1 MNPNNWRRK
10 AACAGKDG
18 DLFYAG
24 EREPKAVQEARGICN
39 TCLVR
44 TACLTAAYVEG
55 DEWSIRAGTTP
66 RQRNA
71 YLRKADGKV
80 AGAVVEALETTAVLL
95 RNLYRQHVEPAEG
108 GHMVWTDDRQWINVR
123 GTPYTV
129 HRIAWVAFYGVDPIG
144 HVKRSCGVEGCVAQ
158 GCLTD
163 RWMRE
168 LAEKQAEKQAA
179 A

>member
-24 EREPKAVQEARGICN
+24 EREPKAVQEARSIC
-39 TCLVR
+39 TPCPVR

-71 YLRKADGKV
+71 FLRKNDGNV
-80 AGAVVEALETTAVLL
+80 ARAVSDALETTMVVLQQ
-95 RNLYRQHVEPAEG
+95 LYRRHTRPVEG
-108 GHMVWTDDRQWINVR
+108 GHMVWTDTRVCITVR
-123 GTPYTV
+123 KVAYTPQ
-129 HRIAWVAFYGVDPIG
+129 RIAWIAFYGVDPVG
-144 HVKRSCGVEGCVAQ
+144 QVRPSCEVEGCVAQ
-158 GCLTD
+158 GCLTN